1 MFLDATVFFLLSLLW
16 GLNLQTRNSQK
27 VAIRKNNYLR
37 NFQKL
42 AIHENKS
49 SRNTSFLAYKSK
61 HTRKLVRLR

>member
-27 VAIRKNNYLR
+27 FTIRKNNYLR

-42 AIHENKS
+42 AL
-49 SRNTSFLAYKSK
+49 SFLAYKSK
-61 HTRKLVRLR
+61 HMRKLVRLR